1 MLDLSPNLAPIAA
14 LAHFGA
20 TRLYISVSELLPM
33 TPAAWITMIAVMTF
47 VWGGLLVVLRTA
59 VRRESRKNGT

>member
-1 MLDLSPNLAPIAA
+1 
-14 LAHFGA
+14 
-20 TRLYISVSELLPM
+20 
-33 TPAAWITMIAVMTF
+33 MIAVMTF